1 MSTKNNLSDFIRIK
15 GAKVNNLKNI
25 DVSIPRNKFVVITG
39 LSGSGKSSLAF
50 DTLYAEGQRRY
61 VESLS
66 AYARQF
72 MGRMA
77 KPDVDIIEGIPP
89 AIAIEQKSISKNPR
103 STVGTST
110 EIYEYIKLLYARV
123 GKTYSPISGEIVKR
137 HSISEVTDFVYR
149 QPENTPVFIFAP
161 LIVKAERNLA
171 DQLSILMQQ
180 GYSRILFNDLII
192 SIDEAIHHPENY
204 ADALLYVLVDRL
216 QIFHRPEIQ
225 NRLSDSIQ
233 SAFFEGDG
241 ICTIKVQSEN
251 GEHNF
256 EFSNRFELDGMQ
268 FEEPS
273 ANMFSFNNPF
283 GACSKCQGYGQVIG
297 IDEELVFPDLSLSVY
312 DDAIACW
319 KFDSTRQW
327 KELLINNAHQFDFPI
342 HRAIQDLTASE
353 YQLLWKGNKYFK
365 GINSFFEH
373 LEEHNYKIQNRVFIS
388 RFRGKTVCPDCKGTR
403 LRSDAQYVKIGGL
416 SVTDIVLMPVDEC
429 LVFFQ
434 NLVFKTDAEQIIASR
449 IVKEII
455 NRLQFLMDV
464 GLGYLTLNRLTNSL
478 SGGESQRINLAT
490 SLGSSLVGSL
500 YILDEPSVGL
510 HPRDTKQLIGVLKRL
525 RDIGNTV
532 VVVEHDEDIIKSA
545 DYIID
550 IGPNSGR
557 LGGEVIFSG
566 TYNELPGNSGYTAQ
580 YLTGRMKI
588 EVPKII
594 RQWHNSITIE
604 GARAN
609 NLKNINVTI
618 PLEVFCVVTG
628 VSGSGKTTLIKKILY
643 PALCR
648 ELGEGSVDKPEKHLR
663 ISGDMMRLSA
673 VEMIDQNPIGR
684 SSRSNAATYTKAFD
698 DIRQLFADQPLA
710 KNRGYKPGFFSYNV
724 TGGRCDEC
732 EGEGKV
738 HIEMQFMA
746 DVEIVCEECNG
757 NRYKDEALDVKYHE
771 KNISEIL
778 EMTVSEALVF
788 FGSSEKSTTL
798 IKRIIEKLKP
808 LEDVGLDY
816 LKLGQSSSTLSGGEA
831 QRLKLASFLV
841 KGSNTSPTLFIF
853 DEPTTGLHVHDIT
866 KLYSSFDLL
875 IEKGHSVLVIEHN
888 PEIIKCADWVIDL
901 GPDGGKKGGEM
912 VFEGTT
918 AALKLSKTSITAK
931 FIQDKL

>member
-1 MSTKNNLSDFIRIK
+1 MSLKNIQSDFIRIK
-15 GAKVNNLKNI
+15 GARVNNLKNI

-110 EIYEYIKLLYARV
+110 EIYEYIKLLFARV

-137 HSISEVTDFVYR
+137 HSISEVTDFVF
-149 QPENTPVFIFAP
+149 QLPENAPVFIFAP
-161 LIVKAERNLA
+161 LVIKGDRSLA
-171 DQLSILMQQ
+171 DQFSILMQQ

-192 SIDEAIHHPENY
+192 NISEAANHPENY
-204 ADALLYVLVDRL
+204 ADSVLHVLVDRL

-225 NRLSDSIQ
+225 TRLSDSIQ
-233 SAFFEGDG
+233 SAFFEGEG
-241 ICTIKVQSEN
+241 VCFIKVQTEN
-251 GEHNF
+251 GDHNF

-297 IDEELVFPDLSLSVY
+297 IDDELVFPDLSLSVY
-312 DDAIACW
+312 DDGIACW
-319 KFDSTRQW
+319 KFESTREW
-327 KELLINNAHQFDFPI
+327 KELLINNAHKFDFPI
-342 HRAIQDLTASE
+342 HRALQDLTPE
-353 YQLLWKGNKYFK
+353 EIQTLWKGNKYFK

-373 LEEHNYKIQNRVFIS
+373 LEAHNYKIQNRVFIS
-388 RFRGKTVCPDCKGTR
+388 RFRGKTTCPDCHGTR

-416 SVTDIVLMPVDEC
+416 SVTDIVLLPVDEC
-429 LVFFQ
+429 LSFFR
-434 NLVFKTDAEQIIASR
+434 NLKFDSESEKTIASR
-449 IVKEII
+449 IVTEII

-490 SLGSSLVGSL
+490 SLGSSLVGAL
-500 YILDEPSVGL
+500 YILDEPSIGL
-510 HPRDTKQLIGVLKRL
+510 HSRDTQQLIGVLKRL

-566 TYNELPGNSGYTAQ
+566 TADELPGNKGYTAQ

-594 RQWHNSITIE
+594 RKWHNSIVIE

-643 PALCR
+643 PALKR

-698 DIRQLFADQPLA
+698 DIRQLFADQALA
-710 KNRGYKPGFFSYNV
+710 KSRGYKPGFFSYNV
-724 TGGRCDEC
+724 SGGRCDEC

-757 NRYKDEALDVKYHE
+757 NRYKDEALDVKYQG
-771 KNISEIL
+771 KNISEVL
-778 EMTVSEALVF
+778 EMTVTEAVEF
-788 FGSSEKSTTL
+788 FGAEEKPNSLT
-798 IKRIIEKLKP
+798 KRIVEKLKP

-841 KGSNTSPTLFIF
+841 KGTNTSPTLFIF

-901 GPDGGKKGGEM
+901 GPEGGKNGGTL

-918 AALKLSKTSITAK
+918 ADLKSSKTSVTAK
-931 FIQDKL
+931 YIGDKL